1 MDRIWNRS
9 PAVGCVTNEHEVEVR
24 SAHLS
29 KIAKRETTGASFQ
42 PRESDARIVPK
53 IPVSDRYQRGRL
65 KVRNPEPQEVVDG
78 HHK

>member
-24 SAHLS
+24 VPTFRKS
-29 KIAKRETTGASFQ
+29 RNVGQPGSFQ